1 MSETQNGNRANIER
15 YPWPPSEYLDVYMV
29 CTPPLP
35 LGNGGGGGGGG
46 EKG

>member
-29 CTPPLP
+29 CTLP